1 MYNLE
6 ATIVHPLTLYLELSS
21 TVFVLHLYRIQYL
34 LFLHS
39 AGPLPPSPLSYPL
52 SKMCILTDGCSGVT
66 IWPE

>member
-39 AGPLPPSPLSYPL
+39 AGPLAPELPP
-52 SKMCILTDGCSGVT
+52 V
-66 IWPE
+66 